1 MYQALDGPLIKGTCK
16 IALARMAKKWPR
28 QLIEVA
34 NFIEVKVPNLFHNYF
49 GTLVDL
55 LQVDPKSFLA
65 SDASFTAAKRPRSDK
80 VATGPAPH

>member
-1 MYQALDGPLIKGTCK
+1 MYQALDGLLIKGTCK
-16 IALARMAKKWPR
+16 IARARMAKKWPR

-34 NFIEVKVPNLFHNYF
+34 NVIEVKVPNLFYNYF

-65 SDASFTAAKRPRSDK
+65 SDANFTAAKRPRSDK

>member
-1 MYQALDGPLIKGTCK
+1 MYQALDGLLIKGTCK
-16 IALARMAKKWPR
+16 IARARMAKKWPR

-34 NFIEVKVPNLFHNYF
+34 NVIEVKVPNLFYNYF

-80 VATGPAPH
+80 VATGPAPD